1 MKKKVTLDIL
11 DIEEPEAVPKIDE
24 PSDAVPSAEEFPLT
38 SPRSWRRS
46 RIFMVSGAVFLLLC
60 LAGSLVY
67 FFMGKKKAE
76 QRTPAAIAAPATVA
90 EPGAA
95 HTGAGQ
101 PASSEKSTVHGS
113 APAVPRIAA
122 DTKAEDT
129 KAAPRP
135 SVPVSVSLN
144 DFLIPLRRVG
154 KDRPVLSLDVTIQID
169 SNDQELIKENLAIV
183 RGGVYKALFGIPEGI
198 PKGNRGMEKIR
209 EKIIQ
214 ELDVSLGPGC
224 VKNVWFPKFVVL

>member
-11 DIEEPEAVPKIDE
+11 DIEEPEVVPTKDE
-24 PSDAVPSAEEFPLT
+24 PSDAGPPAEEIPLT
-38 SPRSWRRS
+38 SPRPWRRS
-46 RIFMVSGAVFLLLC
+46 RIFMASGAVFLLLC
-60 LAGSLVY
+60 IAGSLVY

-76 QRTPAAIAAPATVA
+76 QRTPAIAAPATVA
-90 EPGAA
+90 APGAA

-101 PASSEKSTVHGS
+101 STSSEKSTVHGN

-129 KAAPRP
+129 KAVPRP
-135 SVPVSVSLN
+135 SVPVSVSLK

-169 SNDQELIKENLAIV
+169 SNDQELIKENLAII
-183 RGGVYKALFGIPEGI
+183 RGGVYNALFGIPAEI
-198 PKGNRGMEKIR
+198 PKGNKGMDKMR
-209 EKIIQ
+209 DRIIK
-214 ELDVSLGPGC
+214 ELDVSLGPGY